1 MYAKQ
6 TVRAPKRRE
15 RRRHSDE
22 FKRQVAA
29 ACLQPGVSMAA
40 VALANGLNANLL
52 RRWVNEL
59 DGRPVTQAVPARN
72 DPAQRPSP
80 TTLVPV
86 TIARPDVGAPGDIQ
100 IEIQRPNTLVRI
112 TWPVAEAAACAP
124 WLRELLR

>member
-6 TVRAPKRRE
+6 TVKAPKRRE

-22 FKRQVAA
+22 FKRQVVA
-29 ACLQPGVSMAA
+29 ACQHPGVSMAA

-59 DGRPVTQAVPARN
+59 DGRPVAQSVPARG
-72 DPAQRPSP
+72 DAAPRPSP

-86 TIARPDVGAPGDIQ
+86 TIARADVAAPGEIQ

-112 TWPVAEAAACAP
+112 TWPVTEAAACVP
-124 WLRELLR
+124 WLRELLQ

>member
-6 TVRAPKRRE
+6 TVKAPKRRE

-22 FKRQVAA
+22 FKREVVAA
-29 ACLQPGVSMAA
+29 CRQPGVSMAA

-59 DGRPVTQAVPARN
+59 DDRPVAQSVTARHA
-72 DPAQRPSP
+72 AQRPSP
-80 TTLVPV
+80 TPLVPV
-86 TIARPDVGAPGDIQ
+86 TIARPDVGAPGEIQ
-100 IEIQRPNTLVRI
+100 IEIHRPDTLVRI
-112 TWPVAEAAACAP
+112 TWPVTEAAACAP

>member
-6 TVRAPKRRE
+6 TVKVPKRRE

-22 FKRQVAA
+22 FKRQVVA
-29 ACLQPGVSMAA
+29 ACRQPGISMAA

-59 DGRPVTQAVPARN
+59 DGGPIAQSVPVRGDV
-72 DPAQRPSP
+72 AQRPSP

-86 TIARPDVGAPGDIQ
+86 TISGPDVGAPAEIQ
-100 IEIQRPNTLVRI
+100 IEIQRPNTVVRI
-112 TWPVAEAAACAP
+112 TWPVTEAAACAP

>member
-6 TVRAPKRRE
+6 TVKAPKRRE

-22 FKRQVAA
+22 FKRQVVA
-29 ACLQPGVSMAA
+29 ACRQPGVSMAA

-59 DGRPVTQAVPARN
+59 DGGPVAQAVQLRGH
-72 DPAQRPSP
+72 PAQPPSP

-86 TIARPDVGAPGDIQ
+86 TISRPDVGAPGEIQ
-100 IEIQRPNTLVRI
+100 IEIHRPNTLVRI
-112 TWPVAEAAACAP
+112 TWPATDAAVCAP

>member
-6 TVRAPKRRE
+6 IVKAPKRRE

-22 FKRQVAA
+22 FKRQVVA
-29 ACLQPGVSMAA
+29 ACQQPGVSMAA

-59 DGRPVTQAVPARN
+59 DGRPVAPSVPARG
-72 DPAQRPSP
+72 ATQRLSP

-86 TIARPDVGAPGDIQ
+86 TISGPDIGPPGQIQ

-112 TWPVAEAAACAP
+112 TWPVTESAACVP
-124 WLRELLR
+124 WLRELLQ